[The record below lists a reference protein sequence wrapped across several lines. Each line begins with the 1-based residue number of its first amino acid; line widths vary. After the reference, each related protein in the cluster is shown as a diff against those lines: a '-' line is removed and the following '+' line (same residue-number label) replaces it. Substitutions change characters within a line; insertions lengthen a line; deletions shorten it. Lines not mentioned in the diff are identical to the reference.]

1 MERSKK
7 QNRCGRHKRMAHS
20 AGRVHNERH
29 LKKSLDEELS
39 MTVKKY
45 DDDDATPTLP
55 YSIFIWGLVNKNRS
69 SF

>member
-1 MERSKK
+1 
-7 QNRCGRHKRMAHS
+7 MAHS

-45 DDDDATPTLP
+45 DDNDAAPTHPTLFHLHQNAFMLAA
-55 YSIFIWGLVNKNRS
+55 IR
-69 SF
+69 

>member
-1 MERSKK
+1 
-7 QNRCGRHKRMAHS
+7 MAHS

-45 DDDDATPTLP
+45 DDNDAAPTDPP
-55 YSIFIWGLVNKNRS
+55 YPIPS
-69 SF
+69 SSECLHVGCNPLRRREI

>member
-1 MERSKK
+1 
-7 QNRCGRHKRMAHS
+7 MAHS

-45 DDDDATPTLP
+45 DDNDAAPNHPPTLP
-55 YSIFIWGLVNKNRS
+55 YSIFIRMPSCWLQSAEEARNMI
-69 SF
+69 F